1 MEHFGLGRYGD
12 PIDPQA
18 WENALKSFQRILAPK
33 GNLYISVPVGK
44 VDKVCFNAHRVF
56 TPQTIIET
64 LDLMEIVEFSYI
76 SGFDTTICM
85 ERKDDKLQIYKQ
97 NLALIPDI
105 RNSGTRDFLHLERF
119 RIFGVLRAY
128 LLWNCRHLRIF
139 ILMFCTAIHI
149 AFASLR
155 ESLL

>member
-44 VDKVCFNAHRVF
+44 VNKVCFNAHRVF

-76 SGFDTTICM
+76 SGFDITICM
-85 ERKDDKLQIYKQ
+85 ERKNGKLHIHKQ

-105 RNSGTRDFLHLERF
+105 RNSGTTGLFAF
-119 RIFGVLRAY
+119 RKI
-128 LLWNCRHLRIF
+128 
-139 ILMFCTAIHI
+139 
-149 AFASLR
+149 
-155 ESLL
+155 

>member
-1 MEHFGLGRYGD
+1 MGGGVTYYQSNATHLDNIPPSSIHSLSALCSVEHFGLGRYGD

-44 VDKVCFNAHRVF
+44 VNKVCFNAHRVF

-76 SGFDTTICM
+76 SGFDTIICM
-85 ERKDDKLQIYKQ
+85 ERKDNKLQIHKQ

-105 RNSGTRDFLHLERF
+105 RNSGTTGLFAF
-119 RIFGVLRAY
+119 RKI
-128 LLWNCRHLRIF
+128 
-139 ILMFCTAIHI
+139 
-149 AFASLR
+149 
-155 ESLL
+155 